1 MSTDPVRS
9 RSGRCN
15 MARNCRLDAQH
26 RARRIRSDVSS
37 GCLWR
42 YSDIRSSPRT
52 DMSHT
57 TASSEKGRNSGS
69 ARPQVDATNYDETC
83 VPPIVIAVQGLPAA
97 NWPPAMRRKPLEG
110 APRFSETKPTPRC
123 SFPKLAS
130 SIRYRSATAIPRRLS
145 SEVSSR
151 HSRAGMQGR
160 RKENILPGDLA
171 IRFFAL
177 ENAQP
182 RYMKT
187 RARAD
192 RQT

>member
-15 MARNCRLDAQH
+15 MASNCRLDAQH
-26 RARRIRSDVSS
+26 RAQRIRSDVSS

-69 ARPQVDATNYDETC
+69 ARPRVDATNYDETC

-130 SIRYRSATAIPRRLS
+130 RSVTDRPQR
-145 SEVSSR
+145 SR
-151 HSRAGMQGR
+151 DDCPQKCRPDTPEQGCRAGAKRTYYQATSPSDFLRLKMRSHG
-160 RKENILPGDLA
+160 
-171 IRFFAL
+171 
-177 ENAQP
+177 
-182 RYMKT
+182 T
-187 RARAD
+187 
-192 RQT
+192 